1 MRLKI
6 ILADNNPMIRELLEN
21 FLGKEGPKVRTACD
35 YPGAS
40 HACQGY

>member
-21 FLGKEGPKVRTACD
+21 FLVQEGHEVRTACD
-35 YPGAS
+35 YSGAS

>member
-6 ILADNNPMIRELLEN
+6 ILVDNNPMIRKLLGNFLEN
-21 FLGKEGPKVRTACD
+21 KGHEARTACD